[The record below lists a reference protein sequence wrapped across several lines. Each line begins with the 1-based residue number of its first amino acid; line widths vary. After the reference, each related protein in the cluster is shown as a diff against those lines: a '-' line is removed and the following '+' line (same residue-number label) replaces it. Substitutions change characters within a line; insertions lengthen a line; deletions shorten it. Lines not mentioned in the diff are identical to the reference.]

1 MCCDGQPSGDDCKC
15 LAYKDPLFMT
25 AQALSIV
32 GFFISWGYGAIF
44 GLIAFILLQV
54 AWCCKMNK
62 CGLLVAGVFACI
74 AAAGTI
80 AVGGYSLVLAD
91 DYSDD
96 FYSSSTN
103 QAYFTVGILG
113 LIGGCIWITVA
124 TLIFIFVCGR
134 RFRKYESNSDDGNN
148 KNQQS
153 DDNLPVVTIPTT
165 TANQE
170 PMKPVA
176 VNHVKAVVPMARSA
190 VVDAFATSKMND
202 NDAESWTSEAE
213 TVVDTERQSKKKSDG
228 TTVDTEIQTFTHR
241 DSTKSSVKTVRL
253 SKKLD
258 DGSVK
263 EQVTVFNTDA
273 KGKEIKTVEKNRI
286 PADANV

>member
-1 MCCDGQPSGDDCKC
+1 
-15 LAYKDPLFMT
+15 MT

-44 GLIAFILLQV
+44 GLIAFVMLQV
-54 AWCCKMNK
+54 AWCCRMNK
-62 CGLLVAGVFACI
+62 CGLIVAGVFACI

-80 AVGGYSLVLAD
+80 AIGVYWLAVAD
-91 DYSDD
+91 DYYYYDG
-96 FYSSSTN
+96 YSYTTTK
-103 QAYFTVGILG
+103 QANDTVGILG
-113 LIGGCIWITVA
+113 LIGGGIWITVA
-124 TLIFIFVCGR
+124 TLIFIFVCGP
-134 RFRKYESNSDDGNN
+134 RFRKYESNSDDANN

-165 TANQE
+165 TADQE

-190 VVDAFATSKMND
+190 VVDASATSKMND
-202 NDAESWTSEAE
+202 DDAESWASEAE

-253 SKKLD
+253 SKELD
-258 DGSVK
+258 DGSMK
-263 EQVTVFNTDA
+263 EKVTVINTDA
-273 KGKEIKTVEKNRI
+273 KGKETKTVETNRI
-286 PADANV
+286 PADTNV